1 MDFLNPLFEAIGW
14 LLALFYSVIPNLGV
28 SIILLTFTI
37 MLILYPLTAKQA
49 KSMIAMQR
57 VQPEVKKL
65 QAKYKGDR
73 QKLNEEMMQFY
84 KENKINPLAGC
95 LPLLA
100 QLPIFFSLFRV
111 LRDPEKYVPTDSA
124 LYADLCHK
132 AGGILRTVEACAE
145 SVNHLKFLG
154 MDLQLSAVD
163 AHSSALERRAVLP
176 ARRSR
181 DPHRVR
187 ADPAGPEAHAGRE
200 QADGHGDAGPAGVLR
215 AHLAAVPGRSRPL
228 LLREQPLASR
238 STRGHLPAAR
248 LGAAPAQGRD
258 LRVQGHEGHRSQ
270 TAGWSRTT
278 TMSTTSRK
286 RRPRRSR
293 SCRRRSPSRP
303 LRRSPRRR
311 TSRRRRRA
319 GCEASSSSR
328 HRPSPTAAVDAGP
341 HVLVAAAVRAD
352 RAGPAAPPSNG
363 AGTARRSG
371 SAEVPVVE
379 WVETTGRT
387 VEAALDAALDQLG
400 VA

>member
-14 LLALFYSVIPNLGV
+14 LLALFYSFVPNLGV

-95 LPLLA
+95 LPLVA

-132 AGGILRTVEACAE
+132 AGGVLRTVEACAE

-163 AHSSALERRAVLP
+163 AHNGIFSAAPYFILVGLVILTGFMQTRQAQKRTPAANKQMGMVMRVLP
-176 ARRSR
+176 VFFGLISLQF
-181 DPHRVR
+181 
-187 ADPAGPEAHAGRE
+187 PAGLVLYFFVSNLWRLGQQEVIFRRHGSAIHPPKGAISGAKATKVIEADSRVVVAETEDDEPEA
-200 QADGHGDAGPAGVLR
+200 
-215 AHLAAVPGRSRPL
+215 
-228 LLREQPLASR
+228 
-238 STRGHLPAAR
+238 
-248 LGAAPAQGRD
+248 
-258 LRVQGHEGHRSQ
+258 
-270 TAGWSRTT
+270 
-278 TMSTTSRK
+278 
-286 RRPRRSR
+286 
-293 SCRRRSPSRP
+293 
-303 LRRSPRRR
+303 
-311 TSRRRRRA
+311 
-319 GCEASSSSR
+319 
-328 HRPSPTAAVDAGP
+328 
-341 HVLVAAAVRAD
+341 
-352 RAGPAAPPSNG
+352 PAAPKPIMPAKKREPAAQVEPEPSDQPAKAPGGLRGLFQLPPPPEGNG
-363 AGTARRSG
+363 GGGTPARTSSSGGGSSSGSSGAARSG
-371 SAEVPVVE
+371 QQRS
-379 WVETTGRT
+379 RNRKKKRKR
-387 VEAALDAALDQLG
+387 
-400 VA
+400 